1 MSSSTS
7 NKVPEQSE
15 SELIASARAGDNRA
29 FEALAESY
37 KRMLDYHIRR
47 LNAQGSIYDDLFQE
61 GLIGLLKAVR
71 TYDGTS
77 AAFSTYASRCVHN
90 SVVSALR
97 KYNGQAKNGEPD
109 PAAQT
114 YESYEFAPSAEEE
127 TLGSIYAGVLYGKV
141 SSSLSDYEKLI
152 FDMYLSDLSYES
164 ISFVTGKDV
173 KSIENAVYRIR
184 RKLKNIITSEGAA
197 EQDKSPKGFK

>member
-97 KYNGQAKNGEPD
+97 
-109 PAAQT
+109 
-114 YESYEFAPSAEEE
+114 
-127 TLGSIYAGVLYGKV
+127 
-141 SSSLSDYEKLI
+141 
-152 FDMYLSDLSYES
+152 
-164 ISFVTGKDV
+164 
-173 KSIENAVYRIR
+173 
-184 RKLKNIITSEGAA
+184 
-197 EQDKSPKGFK
+197 